1 MDSENVP
8 AYTHLKRGLSLG
20 SRSGPGEKPERGRSV
35 ENKALER
42 QKKPLVGDNCR
53 SGPVGDG
60 STIVRAWSYTVV
72 VGIG

>member
-1 MDSENVP
+1 M
-8 AYTHLKRGLSLG
+8 
-20 SRSGPGEKPERGRSV
+20 

-53 SGPVGDG
+53 SGPVGDA